1 MDSTDSGLFST
12 RYYMKKIYYFEEPSM
27 LNKKNGIVEMV
38 GKANALRDVD
48 AIYTENSGVKH
59 LMDIRDELRMHDLD
73 IPIYVITNPFRQQF
87 LHSLVPTI
95 EVISDENSPEE
106 IAAIIDEDISKPEV
120 ERKANFTNK
129 EKQVLEEIGYG
140 LCDKEICASLGMS
153 ERTVRRY
160 KTKLLAKTG
169 LMSSGQLA
177 LYALSN
183 QFLS

>member
-1 MDSTDSGLFST
+1 
-12 RYYMKKIYYFEEPSM
+12 MKKIYYVEEPSM
-27 LNKKNGIVEMV
+27 VDKKNGIIEMV
-38 GKANALRDVD
+38 GMTNALRDVD
-48 AIYTENSGVKH
+48 AIYTENSRVRH
-59 LMDIRDELRMHDLD
+59 LMDIRDELKSRQLD

-87 LHSLVPTI
+87 LHSLVPTV

-106 IAAIIDEDISKPEV
+106 IAAIIEEGIENRKV
-120 ERKANFTNK
+120 EQEAIFTRK

-140 LCDKEICASLGMS
+140 LCTKEICVTLGMS

-183 QFLS
+183 QMMN

>member
-1 MDSTDSGLFST
+1 
-12 RYYMKKIYYFEEPSM
+12 MKKIYYFEEPSM
-27 LNKKNGIVEMV
+27 LKKKNGIVEMI

-48 AIYTENSGVKH
+48 AIYTENSGVKN
-59 LMDIRDELRMHDLD
+59 LMDIRDELRMQKLD

-87 LHSLVPTI
+87 LHALVPTV
-95 EVISDENSPEE
+95 EVISDENSSDE
-106 IAAIIDEDISKPEV
+106 IAAIIDEGVSKRRGEV
-120 ERKANFTNK
+120 EMVFTFK

-140 LCDKEICASLGMS
+140 LCDKEICASLNMS

-160 KTKLLAKTG
+160 KTKLLEKTG

-177 LYALSN
+177 LFALSS

>member
-1 MDSTDSGLFST
+1 
-12 RYYMKKIYYFEEPSM
+12 M
-27 LNKKNGIVEMV
+27 LKKKNGIVEMV
-38 GKANALRDVD
+38 GKANSLSDVD
-48 AIYTENSGVKH
+48 AIYTENSEVRH
-59 LMDIRDELRMHDLD
+59 LMDIRDELKSRQLD

-95 EVISDENSPEE
+95 EVISDESSPER
-106 IAAIIDEDISKPEV
+106 IASIIEEGIENRKV
-120 ERKANFTNK
+120 EKEASFTRK
-129 EKQVLEEIGYG
+129 EKLVLEEIGYG
-140 LCDKEICASLGMS
+140 LCTKEICVSLGMS

-183 QFLS
+183 QLMN

>member
-1 MDSTDSGLFST
+1 
-12 RYYMKKIYYFEEPSM
+12 MKKIYYFEEPSM
-27 LNKKNGIVEMV
+27 LDKKNGIVELI

-59 LMDIRDELRMHDLD
+59 LMDIRDELKSRKLD

-95 EVISDENSPEE
+95 EVISDEKSPEE
-106 IAAIIDEDISKPEV
+106 IAEMIDEGIDNRKV
-120 ERKANFTNK
+120 EKEAVFTRK

-140 LCDKEICASLGMS
+140 LCTKEICATLGMS

-183 QFLS
+183 QLMN